1 MQSQNGNG
9 SCGSCIA
16 LVMFLGLVTMFVYVV
31 AKIAIGVWDFFIEP
45 GLLYRLVGVVVGF
58 PICIGIIAVFLFL
71 LSKVP
76 ESWFGNQGGDDDDY
90 YYN

>member
-1 MQSQNGNG
+1 MQSQNGNS
-9 SCGSCIA
+9 SCDSCIA
-16 LVMFLGLVTMFVYVV
+16 LVMFLGLVTVSVYVV
-31 AKIAIGVWDFFIEP
+31 AKIVIGVWEFFVEP
-45 GLLYRLVGVVVGF
+45 GFLYRLVGLVVGI

>member
-1 MQSQNGNG
+1 MQSQDGNG
-9 SCGSCIA
+9 SYGSCIA
-16 LVMFLGLVTMFVYVV
+16 FVMFLGLVAIFVYVV
-31 AKIAIGVWDFFIEP
+31 AKIVMGVWEFFIEP
-45 GLLYRLVGVVVGF
+45 GLLYRLVGLVFGI

-76 ESWFGNQGGDDDDY
+76 ESWFGNQGGDDDY